1 MGTTASAALL
11 VVALAGAGAG
21 AALLWVRRRLVVVLV
36 QGESMA
42 PTLRHGDRLLV
53 RRAGLEQVRRRQIVV
68 VRPADPGQPTP
79 QPAAAAV
86 LATALG
92 DRPWLV
98 KRTVALPGDPVP
110 PDLAIAL
117 GASPGALVPS
127 GRFSCSPTTRTAAV
141 TPGSSDTSRAT
152 GCWAWRL
159 ADWRR
164 VEGPAGPY
172 TTPCSRVVRGVWT
185 GGVGCR
191 PETPRDE
198 EGYGHAHRCGVSQ
211 RPAATPGRPRG
222 HGPRGLQ
229 LVRMRLVH
237 PRHSHPAQEGLLLHS
252 RPGLSL
258 QQLHPGAL
266 LSAAP

>member
-1 MGTTASAALL
+1 MLMGTTASAALL

-127 GRFSCSPTTRTAAV
+127 GRFLVLADNPN
-141 TPGSSDTSRAT
+141 GGGDSRFLGYFSGDRLLGVAL
-152 GCWAWRL
+152 GRL
-159 ADWRR
+159 APGGGSGW
-164 VEGPAGPY
+164 
-172 TTPCSRVVRGVWT
+172 TPHD
-185 GGVGCR
+185 
-191 PETPRDE
+191 P
-198 EGYGHAHRCGVSQ
+198 
-211 RPAATPGRPRG
+211 
-222 HGPRGLQ
+222 L
-229 LVRMRLVH
+229 
-237 PRHSHPAQEGLLLHS
+237 
-252 RPGLSL
+252 
-258 QQLHPGAL
+258 
-266 LSAAP
+266 